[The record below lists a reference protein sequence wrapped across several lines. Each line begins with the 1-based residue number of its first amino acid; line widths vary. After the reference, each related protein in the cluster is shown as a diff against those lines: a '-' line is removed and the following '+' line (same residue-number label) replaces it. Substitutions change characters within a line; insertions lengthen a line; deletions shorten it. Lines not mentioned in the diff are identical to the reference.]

1 MTEIPN
7 APVRRIMKY
16 SGAIRVSED
25 AANELTKFIEEE
37 TENIARKAVKFA
49 EHAGRKTVTAADV
62 KLAV

>member
-1 MTEIPN
+1 MTEIPT

-37 TENIARKAVKFA
+37 TETISRKAVKFA

>member
-1 MTEIPN
+1 MTEIPT